1 MTLRSTPKLVIQLC
15 SLASNMEYMQNK
27 ELSLIKYYKSI
38 QHLDYNKIFLLV
50 SFCSQKLG
58 IYYFRQFENAC
69 HVQEN
74 CYETLGTKLVF
85 TITSNN
91 YVEVSVLKISEK
103 TTRMLD
109 YYIPTKKINNNVIT
123 KIMSKFVEGKESNYS
138 ELKDCLEGYVN
149 E

>member
-1 MTLRSTPKLVIQLC
+1 MTLRSTPRLVIQLC
-15 SLASNMEYMQNK
+15 SLANNMEYMQNK
-27 ELSLIKYYKSI
+27 ELSLIKNYESI
-38 QHLDYNKIFLLV
+38 QHLNYMIFSLV
-50 SFCSQKLG
+50 TFCSQKLG

-138 ELKDCLEGYVN
+138 ELKEYLEDL
-149 E
+149 